1 MHDVPDLPEPGPG
14 VREEIVSL
22 PGGRDLRMLRP
33 VEVEVDALLDDEQA
47 FEDDEFIA
55 YWADLWPSARALAA
69 ALASRALRGRR
80 VLELGCGLGLP
91 SVVAALAGGR
101 VLATDWADDALG
113 YATANA
119 ARNGAAVETLRCSWA
134 APAGMVSRG
143 PFDLVLA
150 ADVLYERHDVE
161 PLLAALEV
169 LVAPLG
175 EAWIADPGR
184 EPAAEFLA
192 RLVEGG
198 AWWHRSAPDPGLP
211 RGAVHHLSRVG

>member
-1 MHDVPDLPEPGPG
+1 MCVVQHAAQQPDHDAV
-14 VREEIVSL
+14 EEVVSL
-22 PGGRDLRMLRP
+22 PGGHDLRILRP
-33 VEVEVDALLDDEQA
+33 REPEAHLDEDA
-47 FEDDEFIA
+47 FGDDEFVA

-69 ALASRALRGRR
+69 AIAPRALRGRR
-80 VLELGCGLGLP
+80 VLELGCGLALP
-91 SVVAALAGGR
+91 SVVAAQAGGR
-101 VLATDWADDALG
+101 VLATDWADDALRF
-113 YATANA
+113 ATANA
-119 ARNGAAVETLRCSWA
+119 VRNGVTLETLRCSWA
-134 APAGMVSRG
+134 APAPMAERG

-150 ADVLYERHDVE
+150 ADVLYERRDVE
-161 PLLAALEV
+161 PLLAALEE

-184 EPAAEFLA
+184 APAGELLA